1 MRKQIKAKTEKNNKI
16 ILFISIFI
24 FSFLLNFVWESL
36 HGSTLYKDHNMLAI
50 DYVKMVSYVSF
61 MDGLLIIL
69 IYLII
74 SICLKN
80 INWIKKNNMFNYA
93 SFFLI
98 GLIIAV
104 IIEILNV
111 YIYNRWSY
119 NSNMITLFGIG
130 ISPLFQLAITGIISL
145 LLIRSKKLY

>member
-1 MRKQIKAKTEKNNKI
+1 
-16 ILFISIFI
+16 
-24 FSFLLNFVWESL
+24 
-36 HGSTLYKDHNMLAI
+36 MLAI

-145 LLIRSKKLY
+145 LLIRNLKFFN